1 MQQLTYLHPNTLEEC
16 LTALHQAEGTALPY
30 AGGTDV
36 MIHLRE
42 RTEHM
47 RKMRYLVDLSA
58 VPELRGITLQDGMIH
73 LGAMST
79 HTEVATSGLLKTHA
93 PFLPAAA
100 ATVGSLQIRNAGTI
114 GGTSATAP
122 PRRTPSPRSPR
133 WTRKRFSPASPARVR
148 FLSRCSTGAAA

>member
-16 LTALHQAEGTALPY
+16 LTALHQVERTALPY

-73 LGAMST
+73 LGS
-79 HTEVATSGLLKTHA
+79 
-93 PFLPAAA
+93 
-100 ATVGSLQIRNAGTI
+100 
-114 GGTSATAP
+114 
-122 PRRTPSPRSPR
+122 
-133 WTRKRFSPASPARVR
+133 
-148 FLSRCSTGAAA
+148 